1 MAILN
6 TELYIGTTW
15 GCIVV
20 AERSTMRPITV
31 FRPFE
36 EEVQAIVPWLHHAAD
51 ISSGTS
57 DDTAGTPACAHKKQ
71 SCPLIATVGR
81 GYRSLIARYTDMV
94 MTPTGVQSPMHVYHG
109 SSLDRIGGG
118 GDVRTQNLYS
128 LLWRAERWAA
138 A

>member
-20 AERSTMRPITV
+20 AERSSMRPITV

-36 EEVQAIVPWLHHAAD
+36 EEVQAIIPWLHHAAD
-51 ISSGTS
+51 SSSATS
-57 DDTAGTPACAHKKQ
+57 DDTAGAHKKQ

-94 MTPTGVQSPMHVYHG
+94 MTPSGVHSPMHVYHG
-109 SSLDRIGGG
+109 GGG
-118 GDVRTQNLYS
+118 GDVRTQNTYS